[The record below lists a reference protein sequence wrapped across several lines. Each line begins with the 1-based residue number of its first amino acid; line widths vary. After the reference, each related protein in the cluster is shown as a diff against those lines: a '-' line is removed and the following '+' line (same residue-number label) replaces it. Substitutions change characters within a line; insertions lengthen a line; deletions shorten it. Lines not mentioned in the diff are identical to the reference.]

1 MAAQSTTPLLKVEG
15 LKQYFRVSKNFTVK
29 AVDDVS
35 FEIYPGETY
44 GLVGESGSGKST
56 IGRSIIRLYDPT
68 AGKITFDGQDI
79 SSRLTHAQNNTL
91 RTQMQ
96 MIFQDPMASLN
107 PRKKVEDIIGE
118 GLDIHHMYKTKD
130 ERREKVEKIL
140 AKVGLAPEHAERY
153 PHQFSGGQRQRVGI
167 ARALIMNPKLIIAD
181 ECISALDVSI
191 QAQVVNLMKDIQ
203 QETGTAYLFIAHDLS
218 IVRFISDRIG
228 VIYKGDIVEIAE
240 AEELFDF
247 PLHPYTRSL
256 ISAIPIPDPILEKN
270 KVLFTYDPSVH
281 DYSEDKPELVD
292 IGNNH
297 FVYGNKKEIE
307 EYKAI
312 RAKGEKV
319 KSITILDPDAPRPE
333 QTEQK
338 VDENGSDA
346 FLETPLHDTG
356 SKWYSILSFFLP
368 ILGLIAAGV
377 FRHFHHIRNY
387 KACKKGA
394 IAGLITLAVIILF
407 FALMLVFALL

>member
-15 LKQYFRVSKNFTVK
+15 LKQYFRVNKNFTVK

-79 SSRLTHAQNNTL
+79 SGRLTHAQNNTL

-118 GLDIHHMYKTKD
+118 GLDIHHLCKTQA

-218 IVRFISDRIG
+218 MVKYISDRIG
-228 VIYKGDIVEIAE
+228 VLHLGHLLETGTAYLFIAHDLSMVKYISDRIGVLHLGHLLETGTTEEIFE
-240 AEELFDF
+240 H
-247 PLHPYTRSL
+247 PIHPYTRSL
-256 ISAIPIPDPILEKN
+256 LSAIPLPNPVVEKRR
-270 KVLFTYDPSVH
+270 VAETYDYATSGI
-281 DYSEDKPELVD
+281 DYSKGTSHHVEGSHYVKCTD
-292 IGNNH
+292 
-297 FVYGNKKEIE
+297 E
-307 EYKAI
+307 EF
-312 RAKGEKV
+312 AK
-319 KSITILDPDAPRPE
+319 
-333 QTEQK
+333 
-338 VDENGSDA
+338 
-346 FLETPLHDTG
+346 
-356 SKWYSILSFFLP
+356 W
-368 ILGLIAAGV
+368 
-377 FRHFHHIRNY
+377 
-387 KACKKGA
+387 CK
-394 IAGLITLAVIILF
+394 
-407 FALMLVFALL
+407 

>member
-1 MAAQSTTPLLKVEG
+1 MAAQSATPLLKVEG
-15 LKQYFRVSKNFTVK
+15 LKQYFKVNKNFTVK

-68 AGKITFDGQDI
+68 AGKITFDGQD
-79 SSRLTHAQNNTL
+79 NTL

-118 GLDIHHMYKTKD
+118 GLDIHHMYKTQD

-140 AKVGLAPEHAERY
+140 EKVGLAPEHAERY

-218 IVRFISDRIG
+218 MVKYISDRIG
-228 VIYKGDIVEIAE
+228 VLHLGHLLETGTTEEIFA
-240 AEELFDF
+240 D
-247 PLHPYTRSL
+247 PIHPYTRSL
-256 ISAIPIPDPILEKN
+256 LSAIPLPNPVVEKRR
-270 KVLFTYDPSVH
+270 VAETYDYATSGI
-281 DYSEDKPELVD
+281 DYSKGTSHHVEGSHYVKCTD
-292 IGNNH
+292 
-297 FVYGNKKEIE
+297 E
-307 EYKAI
+307 EF
-312 RAKGEKV
+312 AK
-319 KSITILDPDAPRPE
+319 
-333 QTEQK
+333 
-338 VDENGSDA
+338 
-346 FLETPLHDTG
+346 
-356 SKWYSILSFFLP
+356 W
-368 ILGLIAAGV
+368 
-377 FRHFHHIRNY
+377 
-387 KACKKGA
+387 CK
-394 IAGLITLAVIILF
+394 
-407 FALMLVFALL
+407 